1 MPETGTKS
9 APAQLRR
16 CIGCT
21 ERAPRAALRRF
32 ATVEGRVVPD
42 PQARLPG
49 RGAWLH
55 EARDCFDAALARRAF
70 HRAFRAPVTIPQDTV
85 DLTRTWPRSASTS

>member
-1 MPETGTKS
+1 M
-9 APAQLRR
+9 
-16 CIGCT
+16 GCR

-42 PQARLPG
+42 PEARLPG

-55 EARDCFDAALARRAF
+55 PARDCFDAAVARRGF
-70 HRAFRAPVTIPQDTV
+70 QRAFKAPVTIPEDTV
-85 DLTRTWPRSASTS
+85 DFTRTWPRSAFTS